1 MTISPRPRNH
11 ALRAPATPAMLQAL
25 LEELDAKPPAIAHFE
40 LVSRWAAKHVWRVD
54 VEGQPWAYVRYLLG
68 SAEQY
73 PERWHRL
80 WMSTLLHEARVGP
93 RVLGLTP
100 ASAAL
105 GGRAAI
111 VEAALRPIPREE
123 LEARAVEAVALFA
136 RLHSHEPLRQALLE
150 HLSESDRQ
158 RIRPLA
164 QLFAE
169 TRERW
174 FEAVTARWLE
184 VGLAEPIGMLSAVVG
199 ELISILE
206 ALGGQN
212 NGIGPLVPTHGDP
225 NHGNFMV
232 NRQGALRLIDFEE
245 LALNHPVADLG
256 VFLTWYADKDRHR
269 SLLQHYPLLDADEML
284 EHMRVWVPLRYLN
297 IAAHWAARLIRAK
310 EGEAWAFAVKSVDEW
325 LRGAAEL
332 VYQSAVP
339 SHLDMWLVEVHHS
352 LMERGPLA
360 G

>member
-1 MTISPRPRNH
+1 MSDTPRSRNH
-11 ALRAPATPAMLQAL
+11 ARRAPATPAMLQAL
-25 LEELDAKPPAIAHFE
+25 LVELDARPPGRVHFE

-54 VEGQPWAYVRYLLG
+54 VEGRPWAYIRYLLG

-100 ASAAL
+100 ASTAL
-105 GGRAAI
+105 EGRAAI
-111 VEAALRPIPREE
+111 VEAALQPIPREA
-123 LEARAVEAVALFA
+123 LEARMVEAVALFA
-136 RLHSHEPLRQALLE
+136 RLHSHEPLRQTLLE
-150 HLSESDRQ
+150 NLSESDRQ

-169 TRERW
+169 ARERW

-184 VGLAEPIGMLSAVVG
+184 AGLVEQVGVLSAIVG
-199 ELISILE
+199 ELVDTLE

-212 NGIGPLVPTHGDP
+212 NDTGLIVPTHGDP

-256 VFLTWYADKDRHR
+256 VFLTWYADKDQHR
-269 SLLQHYPLLDADEML
+269 ALLQHYPLLDADEML
-284 EHMRVWVPLRYLN
+284 ERMRVWVPLRYLT
-297 IAAHWAARLIRAK
+297 IAAHWAARLIRAQD
-310 EGEAWAFAVKSVDEW
+310 GEAWAFAVGSVDEW

-332 VYQSAVP
+332 VYQSTVP
-339 SHLDMWLVEVHHS
+339 PHVDAQLAEVRRS
-352 LMERGPLA
+352 LLA
-360 G
+360 CAPATR

>member
-1 MTISPRPRNH
+1 MSDIPRRRNH
-11 ALRAPATPAMLQAL
+11 ALHAPATAAMLQAL
-25 LEELDAKPPAIAHFE
+25 LEELDARPPGEAHFE

-54 VEGQPWAYVRYLLG
+54 VEGQPWAYIRYLLG

-80 WMSTLLHEARVGP
+80 WMGTLLHEARVGP

-100 ASAAL
+100 SSVAL
-105 GGRAAI
+105 DGRAAI
-111 VEAALRPIPREE
+111 VEAALRPIPRQE
-123 LEARAVEAVALFA
+123 LEARMVEAVALFA

-150 HLSESDRQ
+150 NLGESDRQ

-174 FEAVTARWLE
+174 FEAVTSRWLE
-184 VGLAEPIGMLSAVVG
+184 AGLG
-199 ELISILE
+199 EQISVLGAIVSELVNALE
-206 ALGGQN
+206 VLGGQN
-212 NGIGPLVPTHGDP
+212 NDVGPIVPAHGDP
-225 NHGNFMV
+225 NHDNFMV

-256 VFLTWYADKDRHR
+256 VFLTWYADKDQHR
-269 SLLQHYPLLDADEML
+269 ALLQHYPLLDADEML
-284 EHMRVWVPLRYLN
+284 ERMRVWVPLRYIN
-297 IAAHWAARLIRAK
+297 IAAHWAARLIRARDAQ
-310 EGEAWAFAVKSVDEW
+310 AWAFAVDAVDEW

-332 VYQSAVP
+332 VHQSTAPPHMADRLAEVRRSLLARAP
-339 SHLDMWLVEVHHS
+339 STC
-352 LMERGPLA
+352 
-360 G
+360 